1 MLQQPLGLAE
11 ITRLKEIV
19 DEAVKTYDE
28 IESLR
33 EGISETIDA
42 VSEELNIPNK
52 LLKKAVTIVRKG
64 SFKDEEDELS
74 TLDQILTAIGR
85 K

>member
-1 MLQQPLGLAE
+1 MLQQPLGPSE
-11 ITRLKEIV
+11 TQKLKDLV
-19 DEAVKTYDE
+19 FEAVKTYDE
-28 IESLR
+28 IDSLR
-33 EGISETIDA
+33 EGISETILS

-52 LLKKAVTIVRKG
+52 LIKKAVTIVRKG